1 MDGSQIRK
9 TFHRELEQLDQ
20 DVLHMAALA
29 EQAVE
34 QATIALGEGD
44 VERAERVRAGDDAI
58 DAAFVDMEQ
67 RALAILAQQQPVAA
81 DLRLVVAVLR
91 VIVDLE
97 RVGDLAHNVA
107 GRVETFRNVVAI
119 PEVNVLLYQLGTAAQ
134 RLLGRAIDC
143 WADKDVALAAAL
155 EGMDDEIDELY
166 RELVAALFAVR
177 EDISFEMAI
186 QLVLVGRYFER
197 IADHAVNIAE
207 RMRYLVTGDVEHL
220 N

>member
-1 MDGSQIRK
+1 MEESQIRK
-9 TFHRELEQLDQ
+9 TFHRELERLDQ
-20 DVLHMAALA
+20 DVLRMAALA
-29 EQAVE
+29 ETAVE
-34 QATIALGEGD
+34 QVTLALTEGD

-58 DAAFVDMEQ
+58 DEAFVDMEQ

-81 DLRLVVAVLR
+81 DLRLVVAILR

-107 GRVETFRNVVAI
+107 GRVETFREVVAI
-119 PEVNVLLYQLGTAAQ
+119 RDVSTLLYQLGTAAQ

-143 WADKDVALAAAL
+143 WADKDVALAAEL

-166 RELVAALFAVR
+166 RRLVAAVFEAQQ
-177 EDISFEMAI
+177 ETSFEQAI

-197 IADHAVNIAE
+197 IADHAVNMAE
-207 RMRYLVTGDVEHL
+207 RMRYFVTGDVEHL